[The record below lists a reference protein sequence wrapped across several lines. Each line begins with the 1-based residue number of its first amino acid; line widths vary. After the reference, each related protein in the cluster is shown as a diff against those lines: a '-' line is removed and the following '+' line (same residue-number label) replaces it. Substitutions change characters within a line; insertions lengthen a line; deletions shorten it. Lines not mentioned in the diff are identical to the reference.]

1 MNYAIPMY
9 ECRRDETPGRAVMF
23 SCTVEVG
30 GIKYIGAAART
41 KKEAEIKAARTA
53 LLAIQTTAAT
63 SEPNPCENSLYT
75 VVPIKKKVTELI
87 PNLKETTAALKPK
100 KGRFKK
106 RSRKRKHAPDRS
118 NFLQSENV
126 SNLEVDMVDH
136 MVSMLDTAEPNGF
149 QPSQVEASPPE
160 PTRDSPRLG
169 FVNDNNREM
178 GIAMDSLNAL
188 INEVNDNLGV
198 VGKVSLQVNSSN

>member
-9 ECRRDETPGRAVMF
+9 ECRRDETRGRTVMF

-30 GIKYIGAAART
+30 GIKYIGAAARN

-53 LLAIQTTAAT
+53 LLAIETTAET
-63 SEPNPCENSLYT
+63 SESNPCGTSLYT

-87 PNLKETTAALKPK
+87 PNLTETTTTTAALKPK

-106 RSRKRKHAPDRS
+106 RSRKRKKGPNRS
-118 NFLQSENV
+118 NFHQSENM

-136 MVSMLDTAEPNGF
+136 MVSIMDIAE
-149 QPSQVEASPPE
+149 Q
-160 PTRDSPRLG
+160 TRDSPGLG
-169 FVNDNNREM
+169 FVNDVNREM
-178 GIAMDSLNAL
+178 GITLVHCNNNGSLDAL
-188 INEVNDNLGV
+188 VNEVKDNLGV